1 MNGRV
6 HRIGAD
12 RTFEKLMNTGGGR
25 KKPRSSSIQVGVISM
40 MLGNRSVGMAI
51 LVDLFIISHIHGGCT
66 VHAIQIH

>member
-25 KKPRSSSIQVGVISM
+25 EKPRSSSINVGGVVISMM

-51 LVDLFIISHIHGGCT
+51 LVDLFIICHIHG
-66 VHAIQIH
+66 